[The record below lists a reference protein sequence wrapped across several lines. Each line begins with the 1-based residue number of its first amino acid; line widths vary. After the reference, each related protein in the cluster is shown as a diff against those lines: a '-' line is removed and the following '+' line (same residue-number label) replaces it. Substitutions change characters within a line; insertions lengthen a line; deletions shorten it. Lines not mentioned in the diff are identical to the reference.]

1 MIAMTAWIIFLLISI
16 ILYSFLKY
24 WAIIP
29 ISSILLGMGLGY
41 LANFRRPE
49 KPNLVNNQ
57 FSSLVL
63 LDLAAKH
70 QLKQGKLSADY
81 IELF

>member
-1 MIAMTAWIIFLLISI
+1 
-16 ILYSFLKY
+16 
-24 WAIIP
+24 
-29 ISSILLGMGLGY
+29 MGLGY